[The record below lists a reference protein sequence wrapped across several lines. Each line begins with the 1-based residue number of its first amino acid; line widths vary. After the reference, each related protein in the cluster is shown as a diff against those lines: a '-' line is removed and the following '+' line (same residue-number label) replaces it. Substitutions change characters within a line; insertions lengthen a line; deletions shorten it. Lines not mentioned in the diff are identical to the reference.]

1 MVLLFLRSMKSYL
14 KKWSWVKARAE
25 GVVFRMYSFLCMGDV
40 GVSCIVVI
48 VVTTTYEHHFILI
61 RQIDH
66 GLCSLV
72 ITKLFT
78 IIIHVF
84 FNLNHYNLLTI
95 FPPKTVRKKENI
107 FRFSR
112 LFRPKK
118 LKSSSM
124 LILNH
129 IIP

>member
-1 MVLLFLRSMKSYL
+1 MD
-14 KKWSWVKARAE
+14 
-25 GVVFRMYSFLCMGDV
+25 DV

-48 VVTTTYEHHFILI
+48 VVITTYEHHFILI